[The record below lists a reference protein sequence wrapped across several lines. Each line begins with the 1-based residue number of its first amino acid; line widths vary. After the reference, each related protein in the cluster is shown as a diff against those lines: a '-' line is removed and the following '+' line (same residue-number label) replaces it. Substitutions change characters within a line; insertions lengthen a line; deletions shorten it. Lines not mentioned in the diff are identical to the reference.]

1 MNMDITVMLK
11 SVMYNITRRYTKT
24 GRLRSHDM
32 YRTRTIHVRDRFRQ
46 LSKSFSMHTEDYGST
61 LGFDRILVFLSVVE
75 KFLVLRFLRKQEFRR
90 TDFGSRLLA
99 GEGEG
104 GGEL

>member
-1 MNMDITVMLK
+1 
-11 SVMYNITRRYTKT
+11 
-24 GRLRSHDM
+24 
-32 YRTRTIHVRDRFRQ
+32 
-46 LSKSFSMHTEDYGST
+46 MHTEDYGST